1 MSHDSWLFGRL
12 FQSWRLL
19 VSWTSDVEGRY
30 HWSFTGGSNPAPG
43 AWFRGLT
50 ELGPWHLQ
58 MLIGTGPIVPLF
70 VGSNSRDFFIPLIM
84 WVACLLLDSPV
95 ALLLNVALLIW
106 VCLRLRG
113 CVKSG
118 VVAASSQML
127 AVEVQSTLNQLKRF
141 SNISVCSFRLT
152 VMVWAKFSLDICNQ
166 VSAEMT
172 LCCPKK
178 HQIGSDLK
186 NQLDARAD
194 WMALSGHSHC

>member
-1 MSHDSWLFGRL
+1 MSGTSLSHYMSHDSWLFGRL

-30 HWSFTGGSNPAPG
+30 HWSFTGGSNPAAG

-58 MLIGTGPIVPLF
+58 MLIGTGPNVPLF
-70 VGSNSRDFFIPLIM
+70 YSRDLFIPLILC
-84 WVACLLLDSPV
+84 VACFLLDSPV
-95 ALLLNVALLIW
+95 ALLTLLNVALLIW

-113 CVKSG
+113 CVKSR

-127 AVEVQSTLNQLKRF
+127 AVEVQSTLNQLKIF

-152 VMVWAKFSLDICNQ
+152 VIVWAKFSLDICNQ
-166 VSAEMT
+166 VSAEIT
-172 LCCPKK
+172 LCCPK
-178 HQIGSDLK
+178 
-186 NQLDARAD
+186 
-194 WMALSGHSHC
+194 